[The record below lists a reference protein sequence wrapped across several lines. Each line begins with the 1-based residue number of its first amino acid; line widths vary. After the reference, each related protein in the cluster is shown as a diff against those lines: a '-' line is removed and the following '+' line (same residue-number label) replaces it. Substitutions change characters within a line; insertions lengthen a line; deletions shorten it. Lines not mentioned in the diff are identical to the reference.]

1 MNEPL
6 TEQRVRA
13 IVCDELKRRA
23 PDPSLS
29 DDDIE
34 RIWAAANRLSIN
46 SDDLQQAVTEVRAA
60 YLDLLGVRTPPIE
73 PDERATAEQAAEKE
87 RRRVL
92 EGAVE

>member
-13 IVCDELKRRA
+13 IVCEELKRRA

-34 RIWAAANRLSIN
+34 RIWATAKSLTGHTF
-46 SDDLQQAVTEVRAA
+46 DFPEVVGLTRAA
-60 YLDLLGVRTPPIE
+60 YLDLVGARRPPSQA
-73 PDERATAEQAAEKE
+73 DERHD
-87 RRRVL
+87 R
-92 EGAVE
+92 